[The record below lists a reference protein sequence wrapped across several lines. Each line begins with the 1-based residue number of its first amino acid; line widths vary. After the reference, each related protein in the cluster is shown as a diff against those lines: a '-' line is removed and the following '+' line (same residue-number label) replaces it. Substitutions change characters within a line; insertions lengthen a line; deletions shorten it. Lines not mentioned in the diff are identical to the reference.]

1 MEGYLF
7 GFLEFVVVVIE
18 IDFSI
23 LWWNKIGI
31 WKYDKCYVI

>member
-7 GFLEFVVVVIE
+7 GFLEFVVVIE
-18 IDFSI
+18 IDFSV

>member
-7 GFLEFVVVVIE
+7 GFLEFVVVIK

-31 WKYDKCYVI
+31 WKYDICYVI